1 MESIGMAREH
11 VRTFLESPAERSAL
25 ENSGRLEFAAL
36 VEDVLLV
43 VSELVTNAVRHA
55 PGPCWLEVAIDGGE
69 VCVSVTDTSSAVP
82 RTRSPQLDGA
92 GGFGL
97 HMLRALTGRGIE
109 TRLLTPGKTVSVR
122 LS

>member
-1 MESIGMAREH
+1 MESIGTAREH
-11 VRTFLESPAERSAL
+11 VREFLESSGESL
-25 ENSGRLEFAAL
+25 VNSGEADSAAL
-36 VEDVLLV
+36 IEDVLLA

-55 PGPCWLEVAIDGGE
+55 PGPCWIEVALDGDE
-69 VCVSVTDTSSAVP
+69 VCVSVTDTSSTVP
-82 RTRSPQLDGA
+82 RTRSPQFDGA

-109 TRLLTPGKTVSVR
+109 TRLLQPGKTVSVR